1 MAEGALTKNTTT
13 LVLAKER
20 TRRKD
25 LFNGFQRYT
34 GGWNISNVYYL
45 TVSLF
50 FF

>member
-1 MAEGALTKNTTT
+1 MAEGARAKNTTTT

-25 LFNGFQRYT
+25 LLNGFQRYT
-34 GGWNISNVYYL
+34 DGWNISNVYYL

-50 FF
+50 F